1 MKKTSFLLYLT
12 IAIPII
18 LIIFVGAMTYTNKTE
33 ISNYQTTSGII
44 EKFEKGSNGIRRKN
58 PMYIIIDK
66 EKYNIVGGTRYAYK
80 TEELQNIFK
89 EGNEV
94 EINFIT
100 EGTINQI
107 IGFHISDEIN
117 FTIEEYIEYTNVQNK
132 TYGIT
137 FINIGYSFL
146 IYMIFFFIYFNNLSP
161 IFNKIYLSKKQFV
174 FTIIISIITFIISI
188 ILSIALSGWIY
199 PLLITISVTVSY
211 LMISSVSN
219 INIYNELILF
229 IKRKKIIYQ
238 WNGVKEIYVKE
249 KRNSKTIIINFTKQL
264 YTKEL
269 HINKYINIDNKY
281 IIKFNLS
288 NKNYKSFIEL
298 CDRYYK
304 KEIKHFS

>member
-12 IAIPII
+12 IAIPIL
-18 LIIFVGAMTYTNKTE
+18 LIIFVGVMTYTNKTE
-33 ISNYQTTSGII
+33 ISNYQTASGII
-44 EKFEKGSNGIRRKN
+44 EKFEKGSNGRRKY
-58 PMYIIIDK
+58 PMYIVIDK

-100 EGTINQI
+100 GGTINQI

-117 FTIEEYIEYTNVQNK
+117 FTIEEYIEYTNIQNK

-161 IFNKIYLSKKQFV
+161 IFNKIYLSKKNFV

-304 KEIKHFS
+304 KEIKYFS

>member
-18 LIIFVGAMTYTNKTE
+18 LIIFVGVMTYTNKTE

-44 EKFEKGSNGIRRKN
+44 EKFEKGSNGRRKN
-58 PMYIIIDK
+58 PMYIVIDK
-66 EKYNIVGGTRYAYK
+66 EKYNITGGTRYAYK

-100 EGTINQI
+100 GGTINQI

-117 FTIEEYIEYTNVQNK
+117 FTIEEYIEYTNIQNK

-146 IYMIFFFIYFNNLSP
+146 IYMIFFFIYFNNSSP

-281 IIKFNLS
+281 IIKFNIS

-304 KEIKHFS
+304 KEIKYFS

>member
-18 LIIFVGAMTYTNKTE
+18 LTIFVGVMTYTNKTE

-44 EKFEKGSNGIRRKN
+44 EKFEKGSNGIRKN

-94 EINFIT
+94 EINFMT
-100 EGTINQI
+100 GGTINQI

-117 FTIEEYIEYTNVQNK
+117 FTIEEYIEYTNIQNK

-146 IYMIFFFIYFNNLSP
+146 IYMIFFFIYFKNLSP

-211 LMISSVSN
+211 LMISS
-219 INIYNELILF
+219 F
-229 IKRKKIIYQ
+229 Q
-238 WNGVKEIYVKE
+238 
-249 KRNSKTIIINFTKQL
+249 
-264 YTKEL
+264 
-269 HINKYINIDNKY
+269 
-281 IIKFNLS
+281 
-288 NKNYKSFIEL
+288 
-298 CDRYYK
+298 YYG
-304 KEIKHFS
+304 